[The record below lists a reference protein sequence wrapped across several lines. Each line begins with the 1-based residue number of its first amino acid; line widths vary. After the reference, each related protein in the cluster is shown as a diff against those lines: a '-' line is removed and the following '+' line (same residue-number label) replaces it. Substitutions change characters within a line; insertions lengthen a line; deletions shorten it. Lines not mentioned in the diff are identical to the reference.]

1 MLMELALEFF
11 TEFFDKSLIK
21 FQCVTAK
28 GRRAKEDGKNAF
40 DVEREASP
48 HYVINTQHKLF
59 HATFFPSFFS
69 TRLPL
74 LLLLLLS
81 VGVLHVSKKIFLG

>member
-48 HYVINTQHKLF
+48 H
-59 HATFFPSFFS
+59 
-69 TRLPL
+69 
-74 LLLLLLS
+74 
-81 VGVLHVSKKIFLG
+81 